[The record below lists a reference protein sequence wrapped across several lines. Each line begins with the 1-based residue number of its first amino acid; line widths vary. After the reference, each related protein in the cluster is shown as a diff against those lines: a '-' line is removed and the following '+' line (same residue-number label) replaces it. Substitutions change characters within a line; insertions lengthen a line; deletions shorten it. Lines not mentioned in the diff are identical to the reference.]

1 MSITFF
7 AGPEDL
13 TLVVEGLFAIPGLTA
28 FEAYSEIGAEPRSF
42 SSATGLFAALST
54 QPQAPAH
61 FVLWWKSAMSHP
73 TTRRFRLTAGGER
86 STVEG
91 CGLFTFLAG
100 TATPN
105 VLTPTAISWFT
116 EAGARAK
123 CTVLPDPA
131 SVDWPAHRRV
141 GGQVARLI
149 RSRLAVAHVPGR
161 PILPQ
166 ALVLAHSGFALKDSE
181 GTPWNYPIGAT

>member
-13 TLVVEGLFAIPGLTA
+13 PLVAEGLFAMPGLTA
-28 FEAYSEIGAEPRSF
+28 FEAYSGVGAEPRSF
-42 SSATGLFAALST
+42 SSATDLVAALST
-54 QPQAPAH
+54 QAPAH
-61 FVLWWKSAMSHP
+61 FVLWWQSAMP
-73 TTRRFRLTAGGER
+73 YPNTRRFSLTSGGTR

-100 TATPN
+100 AATPN

-123 CTVLPDPA
+123 CTVLPGPE

-141 GGQVARLI
+141 GAQVARLI

-166 ALVLAHSGFALKDSE
+166 ALGLAQAGIALKDST